1 MPRVAERQARTA
13 TPLGREFFAGDA
25 RCVARALVGK
35 LLVHRDGRVARLV
48 EVEAY
53 MGMDDPGSHA
63 FRGPTPR
70 AAIMFGPAGHLY
82 VYFSYGMH
90 WCANVVCGPEGTAS
104 AVLLR
109 AAEPLGGVGAMRLAR
124 SHGQKALRD
133 LDLCRGPAR
142 LAEAFGITGEMNGI
156 DLVPPAGASAGD
168 GPGPLWLADDGAGA
182 GGRVVATPRVG
193 LSASRAPELPWRY
206 VLAGSSWASRP
217 VSR

>member
-1 MPRVAERQARTA
+1 MAE
-13 TPLGREFFAGDA
+13 PLGREFFAGDA
-25 RCVARALVGK
+25 RCVAKALVGK

-53 MGMDDPGSHA
+53 MGTDDPGSHA

-70 AAIMFGPAGHLY
+70 AAIMFGPAGYLY

-124 SHGQKALRD
+124 SHGQNALRD

-156 DLVPPAGASAGD
+156 DLVASAGTGAGN
-168 GPGPLWLADDGAGA
+168 GPGARHGRSLLWLADDGAGA
-182 GGRVVATPRVG
+182 GGPVVATPRVG

-206 VLAGSSWASRP
+206 VVAGSPWASRP
-217 VSR
+217 APG